1 MKRNRWLA
9 LLFLV
14 IALVAMLAAGFYLG
28 VTHQEARPIDSDSP
42 DNAVSGH

>member
-14 IALVAMLAAGFYLG
+14 FALVAMLAAGLYLG
-28 VTHQEARPIDSDSP
+28 VTHQEARPIDSGSP
-42 DNAVSGH
+42 DSAASGR